1 MIQEYGKGL
10 DIKLSPNFSTSEF
23 DCKCDLPSCTYTLV
37 DSDLIDALELLR
49 AKVDAPIQ
57 VKWAGGGS
65 GYRCSAHNKA
75 VRGKPGSLHLVGKA
89 ADIRCIKLS
98 TQALFQIADQL
109 DYFKHGGL
117 GIGFTFLHTDTRGYK
132 SRWRY

>member
-1 MIQEYGKGL
+1 MVHEYGKGL
-10 DIKLSPNFSTSEF
+10 SIKLSPNFSTDEF

-49 AKVDAPIQ
+49 AKVNSPIQ

-75 VRGKPGSLHLVGKA
+75 VRGKPGSLHLTGKA
-89 ADIRCIKLS
+89 ADIRSVRLS
-98 TQALFQIADQL
+98 SQALSQL
-109 DYFKHGGL
+109 AEGVDHFKHGG
-117 GIGFTFLHTDTRGYK
+117 IGTAFTFVHVDTRGYRA
-132 SRWRY
+132 RWKY